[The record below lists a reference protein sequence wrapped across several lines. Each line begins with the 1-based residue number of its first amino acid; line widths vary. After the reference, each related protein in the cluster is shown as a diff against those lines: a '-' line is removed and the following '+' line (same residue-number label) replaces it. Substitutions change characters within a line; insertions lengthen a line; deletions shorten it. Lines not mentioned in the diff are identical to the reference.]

1 MFNFKRFYAILVA
14 RNLEFVR
21 DYASLGWGLIFPIFI
36 VIGFAFI
43 FNNQQ
48 PLYTVG
54 TLGQGDVKAETLLG
68 LDPALVDI
76 SPQDNIDDAIR
87 KVERHGLDLLLE
99 PGAGRYWINPESPN
113 GVVLEKILT
122 AERSV
127 EGLTQVPVS
136 GDALRYVDW
145 ALPGVLAMNIMF
157 AALYGIGFVIV
168 RYRKMGVLKRLL
180 ATPVSAVEF
189 LSAQLVSRLML
200 ILVVNTILFVG
211 LLLTVQFRMEGNAL
225 LLLFVFAIG
234 STSLIAM
241 GLLIAARISSE
252 ELANGL
258 LNLATWPMMLL
269 SEVWFSMDDAA
280 PWLQRVADAL
290 PLTHMTRSARA
301 IMLDA
306 ATLSDVLPSLLY
318 LTGFT
323 AVLLIAGAA
332 LFRWET

>member
-1 MFNFKRFYAILVA
+1 MFHFRRFYAILVA

-21 DYASLGWGLIFPIFI
+21 DYASLGWGLVFPIFI
-36 VIGFAFI
+36 VVGFAFI

-54 TLGQGDVKAETLLG
+54 SLGPGEVDATELLG
-68 LDPALVDI
+68 LESTLVDI
-76 SPQDNIDDAIR
+76 APQSDRAAAIR
-87 KVERHGLDLLLE
+87 KVERHGLDLLIE
-99 PGAGRYWINPESPN
+99 PSEGRYWINPRSPN
-113 GVVLEKILT
+113 GIVLEKVLR
-122 AERSV
+122 AEGSV
-127 EGLTQVPVS
+127 TTLSRLPVS
-136 GDALRYVDW
+136 GEALRYVDW

-189 LSAQLVSRLML
+189 LSAQLVSRLLL
-200 ILVVNTILFVG
+200 ILVVNTLLFVG
-211 LLLTVQFRMEGNAL
+211 LWATVNFRMEGSAL
-225 LLLFVFAIG
+225 LLLLVFAVG

-258 LNLATWPMMLL
+258 LNIATWPMMLL

-306 ATLSDVLPSLLY
+306 ASFTDVLPSLLY
-318 LTGFT
+318 LGGVTV
-323 AVLLIAGAA
+323 VLLLIGAA

>member
-1 MFNFKRFYAILVA
+1 MFNPKRFYAVLVA

-21 DYASLGWGLIFPIFI
+21 DYASLGWGLLFPVFI

-43 FNNQQ
+43 FNGQQ
-48 PLYTVG
+48 ALYTLGTVG
-54 TLGQGDVKAETLLG
+54 DGKVSVEDLLG
-68 LDPALVDI
+68 LDEALVDI
-76 SPQDNIDDAIR
+76 APQDDLEAAIR
-87 KVERHGLDLLLE
+87 KVERHGLDLLIE
-99 PGAGRYWINPESPN
+99 PSAARYWINPESPN
-113 GVVLEKILT
+113 GAVLAKILQ
-122 AERSV
+122 AEGSV
-127 EGLTQVPVS
+127 AGLKRLPVS

-211 LLLTVQFRMEGNAL
+211 LWLTVDFRMEGSPL
-225 LLLFVFAIG
+225 LLLLIFAIG
-234 STSLIAM
+234 STSLIAL
-241 GLLIAARISSE
+241 GLLVAARISSE

-258 LNLATWPMMLL
+258 LNVATWPMMLL
-269 SEVWFSMDDAA
+269 SEVWFSMADAA

-301 IMLDA
+301 VMLDNA
-306 ATLSDVLPSLLY
+306 GFTDVLPSLLY
-318 LTGFT
+318 LVGVT
-323 AVLLIAGAA
+323 AALLVAGAL

>member
-1 MFNFKRFYAILVA
+1 MFNAKRFYAILVA

-21 DYASLGWGLIFPIFI
+21 DYASLGWGLLFPIFI

-48 PLYTVG
+48 ALYTVG
-54 TLGQGDVKAETLLG
+54 TLGDDEVNTEMLLG
-68 LDPALVDI
+68 LDGSLVDI
-76 SPQDNIDDAIR
+76 AAQDNLDAAIR
-87 KVERHGLDLLLE
+87 KVERHGIDLLIE
-99 PGAGRYWINPESPN
+99 PSAGRYWINPESPN
-113 GVVLEKILT
+113 GIVLEKILN
-122 AERSV
+122 AEGSV
-127 EGLTQVPVS
+127 ANLTRVPVS

-189 LSAQLVSRLML
+189 LSAQLVSRLLL

-211 LLLTVQFRMEGNAL
+211 LLLTVNFRMEGSAL
-225 LLLFVFAIG
+225 LLLLVFAVG

-269 SEVWFSMDDAA
+269 SEVWFSMGDAA
-280 PWLQRVADAL
+280 PWLRRIADAL

-301 IMLDA
+301 IMLDDA
-306 ATLSDVLPSLLY
+306 GFSDVLPSLLY
-318 LTGFT
+318 LGSITV
-323 AVLLIAGAA
+323 ALLIAGAL

>member
-1 MFNFKRFYAILVA
+1 MFNPKRFYAVLVA

-21 DYASLGWGLIFPIFI
+21 DYASLGWGLLFPVFI

-43 FNNQQ
+43 FNGQQ
-48 PLYTVG
+48 ALYTLGTVG
-54 TLGQGDVKAETLLG
+54 DGKVSILQAEGSVAG
-68 LDPALVDI
+68 LKRL
-76 SPQDNIDDAIR
+76 
-87 KVERHGLDLLLE
+87 
-99 PGAGRYWINPESPN
+99 
-113 GVVLEKILT
+113 
-122 AERSV
+122 
-127 EGLTQVPVS
+127 PVS

-211 LLLTVQFRMEGNAL
+211 LWLTVDFRMEGSPL
-225 LLLFVFAIG
+225 LLLLIFAIG
-234 STSLIAM
+234 STSLIAL
-241 GLLIAARISSE
+241 GLLVAARISSE

-258 LNLATWPMMLL
+258 LNVATWPMMLL
-269 SEVWFSMDDAA
+269 SEVWFSMADAA

-301 IMLDA
+301 VMLDNA
-306 ATLSDVLPSLLY
+306 GFTDVLPSLLY
-318 LTGFT
+318 LVGVT
-323 AVLLIAGAA
+323 AALLVAGAL